1 MNGSSKSENPSETL
15 FPQKNIKL
23 TIHPIMEQSF
33 AMIDDEIGEHSFSP
47 QEYAIVRRVIHS
59 TADFDFKQLLEFSP
73 HAIASGIEA
82 IIQGVPIITDVG
94 MVKQGIA
101 GLLARTFGNQL
112 ISAVEVAQDA
122 LPGKTRTE
130 TGLLQCYRQ
139 FPEAIFVIGNA
150 PTALLALCS
159 ELATAS
165 VLPALVI
172 GAPVGFISV
181 VESKT
186 ALAQTPVNQVLVK
199 GRKGG
204 SPVAAAIV
212 NALIVLA
219 VKN

>member
-1 MNGSSKSENPSETL
+1 M
-15 FPQKNIKL
+15 
-23 TIHPIMEQSF
+23 
-33 AMIDDEIGEHSFSP
+33 
-47 QEYAIVRRVIHS
+47 IHS
-59 TADFDFKQLLEFSP
+59 TADFDFKQLIEFSP
-73 HAIASGIEA
+73 NAIASGIEA
-82 IIQGVPIITDVG
+82 IIKGVPIITDVG

-101 GLLARTFGNQL
+101 GLLAQTFGNQL

-130 TGLLQCYRQ
+130 TGLLECYRQ
-139 FPEAIFVIGNA
+139 FPEGIFVIGNA

-181 VESKT
+181 MESKI

-204 SPVAAAIV
+204 SPVAAAIF

-219 VKN
+219 AKN